1 MGKDVVALL
10 LEGVESVSAAD
21 AQFLGTP
28 SSEVVERAEKSRAWG
43 GKAARLN
50 GSGLLQHWVVVKSL
64 DPGDVFLRLT
74 RWPDL
79 IPEKGQE
86 SEPLPEEGLHA

>member
-1 MGKDVVALL
+1 MGKDVVPLL
-10 LEGVESVSAAD
+10 LEGIESVPAAD
-21 AQFLGTP
+21 AQFFCTS
-28 SSEVVERAEKSRAWG
+28 SSEVVERAEESS
-43 GKAARLN
+43 ARGWEATRFN
-50 GSGLLQHWVVVKSL
+50 GSGLLRLWVVVVSL

-74 RWPDL
+74 RWPYL

>member
-1 MGKDVVALL
+1 MGKNVLPLL
-10 LEGVESVSAAD
+10 LEGVESVPAAD
-21 AQFLGTP
+21 AQFLCTS
-28 SSEVVERAEKSRAWG
+28 SSEVVERAEESGAWG
-43 GKAARLN
+43 WEATRFN
-50 GSGLLQHWVVVKSL
+50 GSWLLRHWVVVLSL

-74 RWPDL
+74 RWPYL